1 MEMQNPLPHF
11 HTIPSSVVLEILLAL
26 SQVAQ
31 VALTEIYF
39 DTVNGFRNK
48 DAHCCERRT

>member
-1 MEMQNPLPHF
+1 M
-11 HTIPSSVVLEILLAL
+11 EILLAL
-26 SQVAQ
+26 SPVAQ

-48 DAHCCERRT
+48 DAPCCKR